1 MQFTGGLLIK
11 CIYVE
16 IPELDSEAR
25 ILFVKGEGTGYH
37 SEYYFRMIDGKWF
50 LSKEMNLGF

>member
-1 MQFTGGLLIK
+1 
-11 CIYVE
+11 
-16 IPELDSEAR
+16 
-25 ILFVKGEGTGYH
+25 LFVKGEGTGYH